1 MAADNL
7 DASPSRASIAGH
19 PIHPMLVPFPIA
31 FLVGVLVV
39 DIVFAATNDPF
50 WARAG
55 FFLLFAG
62 VVSAVAAAAVGLVDF
77 LSIAYVRTLT
87 AAWMHFLG
95 NGLAVLLSI
104 WSLVRRWGDH
114 VSGADGLGIALSVI
128 VVGIL
133 LVTGWLGG
141 ELAYRY
147 RVGVMSEAERQRD
160 RHTAATP
167 AYAGQKPP
175 PDIH

>member
-1 MAADNL
+1 
-7 DASPSRASIAGH
+7 
-19 PIHPMLVPFPIA
+19 MLVPFPIA

-62 VVSAVAAAAVGLVDF
+62 VVSGAAAAVVGLVDF
-77 LSIAYVRTLT
+77 LSIRYVRSLT
-87 AAWMHFLG
+87 TAWMHFFG
-95 NGLAVLLSI
+95 NGLVVLLSI
-104 WSLVRRWGDH
+104 WSLVRRWDDH
-114 VSGADGLGIALSVI
+114 AAGSDGLGIALSAI
-128 VVGIL
+128 VVAIL
-133 LVTGWLGG
+133 VVTGWLGG
-141 ELAYRY
+141 ELAYRH
-147 RVGVMSEAERQRD
+147 RIGVMSEAEREGVR
-160 RHTAATP
+160 RTAATP